1 MTPTQ
6 RTAALLAS
14 LGIYAMR
21 GRAGWYLYQCGV
33 ETATKLNF
41 NFSRTAFQAIEATQ
55 LAEGRPLTTRQVKLL
70 TGVK

>member
-1 MTPTQ
+1 MTPTH
-6 RTAALLAS
+6 RTAARLAS

-21 GRAGWYLYQCGV
+21 GKAGWYLYQCGV
-33 ETATKLNF
+33 EQATKLTF
-41 NFSRTAFQAIEATQ
+41 NFSRPAFQAIEATQ